1 MSRSKEHRI
10 KERKRVMTKEKQEH
24 RLLKRII
31 SYLLPYKR
39 RLGVILCCLL
49 LTTVFGFFQPLV
61 IRRITDDGMLQ
72 RDMGVILSSVLLL
85 FLLVGSG
92 QLLELL
98 QTRLFT
104 DLHNALKASMW
115 KQTFHKLLHLRTEYF
130 NDKNNSE
137 IISSL
142 QTDVENVASVTDRY
156 VVMNISFLFRVIS
169 GVAGLLIIS
178 WKLTIVVLLMVP
190 VKYLIVSKLAGR
202 RKKKMEEYIE
212 SYRDFSA
219 WFGDTIEGM
228 REIKLW
234 DLFRQRQAVFE
245 TKQGQLLKNG
255 RDNTMMDAFNLF
267 CEILLSWSVTGL
279 LYILGGFL
287 IVRGS
292 LTVGGVFSFI
302 TYSNY
307 VTGPISSILNMKYV
321 LSRIYPS
328 AERLFS
334 FLDRDEETDRG
345 SDVDMD
351 PESLE
356 ISFRNVSFSYE
367 EKGEVLRGIDFS
379 IRKGD
384 KVAIIGANGS
394 GKTTLINLLLR
405 FLEPTGG
412 VIEVCSISIDRIS
425 MGQYR
430 SLFAV
435 VSQEPYLFYDT
446 IYNNIN
452 LDHRSG
458 MDRIEKAC
466 LQSGAYD
473 FIQKFPEKENSMI
486 GRNGAKLSGGEKK
499 KLAVARAIVRDA
511 PIVILDEATAG
522 YDVESDSYLYDIL
535 LNEFTD
541 KTVIMITHNYKHL
554 EGMDRIYRL
563 SEGRLEELA

>member
-1 MSRSKEHRI
+1 
-10 KERKRVMTKEKQEH
+10 MTKEKQEH
-24 RLLKRII
+24 RLLKRIFT
-31 SYLLPYKR
+31 YLIPYKG
-39 RLGVILCCLL
+39 RLGVILSCLL

-61 IRRITDDGMLQ
+61 IRRITDEGMLKGN
-72 RDMGVILSSVLLL
+72 MEVILSSVLLL
-85 FLLVGSG
+85 FLLVCSG

-104 DLHNALKASMW
+104 DLHNSLKASMW
-115 KQTFHKLLHLRTEYF
+115 KQTFHKLLHLPIEYY

-137 IISSL
+137 IINIL

-190 VKYLIVSKLAGR
+190 VKYLIVREISR
-202 RKKKMEEYIE
+202 RKKKKMEEYIE
-212 SYRDFSA
+212 SYRDITA
-219 WFGDTIEGM
+219 WFGDTIEGV

-234 DLFRQRQAVFE
+234 DLFPQRQTVFE

-255 RDNTMMDAFNLF
+255 KDNTMMDAFNLF

-287 IVRGS
+287 IPRGT

-321 LSRIYPS
+321 FSRIYPS
-328 AERLFS
+328 AKRLFF
-334 FLDRDEETDRG
+334 FLDKEEETDWG
-345 SDVDMD
+345 SDVDINLD
-351 PESLE
+351 TLE
-356 ISFRNVSFSYE
+356 INFRNVSFSYE
-367 EKGEVLRGIDFS
+367 EKGEILKGID
-379 IRKGD
+379 ITIKKGD

-412 VIEVCSISIDRIS
+412 IIQVGKISIDRIS
-425 MGQYR
+425 MDQYR

-452 LDHRSG
+452 LDHRSEK
-458 MDRIEKAC
+458 DRTEKAC
-466 LQSGAYD
+466 RQSGAYD
-473 FIQKFPEKENSMI
+473 FVQKFPEKENSMI

-499 KLAVARAIVRDA
+499 KLAVARAIIKDA

-535 LNEFTD
+535 LHEFTD

-554 EGMDRIYRL
+554 EGMDRVYRL
-563 SEGRLEELA
+563 SEGRLEKLK